1 MYRILNEQGKPIGVP
16 IKASDFYFKPTLKFL
31 EGKFKGNEIRKVSEK
46 TRAKNAIDKVLLKD
60 REISINELA
69 MLLEKE
75 GIHTVFRKSV
85 EGQLYGITYID
96 HTTKNVFNGS
106 SLGKQY
112 SGKAIEERCGLKIAG
127 EEKRNQIY
135 EKLPSKESLIDNLQ
149 QQKETFTIPDLVKAL
164 DMLLQAEYSSDFMP
178 NQLKNKRKKRK
189 RKGLSN

>member
-1 MYRILNEQGKPIGVP
+1 M
-16 IKASDFYFKPTLKFL
+16 
-31 EGKFKGNEIRKVSEK
+31 
-46 TRAKNAIDKVLLKD
+46 KNIIDKALLRD
-60 REISINELA
+60 RVISTNELA
-69 MLLEKE
+69 KLLEKE
-75 GIHTVFRKSV
+75 GVHTVFRRSSQ
-85 EGQLYGITYID
+85 GQLYGVTYID

-112 SGKAIEERCGLKIAG
+112 GAKAIEERCGLKIAG